1 MHTLLQVGTDKF
13 DVHNSDPERYVHV
26 HVLNCT
32 PKYQVCTVSST
43 GVNMDKRVLT
53 GVLICTINLV
63 TMSESA
69 ILYLHM

>member
-13 DVHNSDPERYVHV
+13 DVHNSDPERYV